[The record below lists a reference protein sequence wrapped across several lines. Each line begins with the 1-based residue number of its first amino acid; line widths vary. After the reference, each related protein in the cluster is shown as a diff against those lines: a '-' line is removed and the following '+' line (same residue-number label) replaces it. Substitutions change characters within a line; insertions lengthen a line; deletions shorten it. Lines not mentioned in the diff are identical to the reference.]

1 MLENLAP
8 EITKPKIVFY
18 KSNFGMGISMNVPL
32 IYNGE
37 KIGLM
42 EYDLVNEEKSSSS
55 LPTITT
61 LSSTTS

>member
-42 EYDLVNEEKSSSS
+42 EYDLVKKKS
-55 LPTITT
+55 LRAYRR
-61 LSSTTS
+61 LQRFSTTS